1 MANTC
6 KICLKSITG
15 KQTKLTC
22 CDCTADFHAS
32 CAKMSK
38 SDIDYLSSAG
48 LTWRCTPCGSTRRQS
63 MRLESQAA
71 EGGVTMEDVMK
82 ILEEMRQE
90 QRQSVQDF
98 NRSFED
104 HNRKIEEST
113 AALTNQTAKLE
124 EYFAKMELICSE
136 NERLKKKICI
146 LEERLDEMEQYS
158 RSNMV
163 EIHGVPT
170 EDNEDI
176 LNVVKKV
183 GVALDMNIENSM
195 VDICHRL
202 GKKNDSKGPPGIVVK
217 FVRRMD
223 KEELL
228 RRRRVKRNLSTRHMG
243 LSSDVPVYINE
254 SLSPARRR
262 LYALARQEKRQRGY
276 KYLWLRGGRILMR
289 KEESARVV
297 QISSQADLEGL

>member
-1 MANTC
+1 
-6 KICLKSITG
+6 
-15 KQTKLTC
+15 
-22 CDCTADFHAS
+22 
-32 CAKMSK
+32 
-38 SDIDYLSSAG
+38 
-48 LTWRCTPCGSTRRQS
+48 

-82 ILEEMRQE
+82 MLEEMRQE

-124 EYFAKMELICSE
+124 EYFTKMELICTE
-136 NERLKKKICI
+136 NERLKNKICI

-170 EDNEDI
+170 EENEDI

-223 KEELL
+223 KEEML
-228 RRRRVKRNLSTRHMG
+228 RRRRVKRTLSTRHMG
-243 LSSDVPVYINE
+243 LPTDVPVYINE
-254 SLSPARRR
+254 ALSPARRR
-262 LYALARQEKRQRGY
+262 LYALARQEKRKRGY

-297 QISSQADLEGL
+297 QVSSQADLDGL